1 MLFEQLDS
9 AESLFLES
17 GSKMIRFS
25 MYFSRTHPSMSR
37 YLFRYDA
44 LNKMVLGEKYS
55 RIPKPAKYKLKP
67 KAQAQIKIIT
77 TANDWQMTRP
87 PFLLGRAAVCPA
99 APNTMPSIHGPR
111 VRRRSS
117 ASLEVVSRSASSV
130 HVRAH
135 TQVRPG
141 RSRRARRRSP
151 IGQRRRPAAVPP
163 RCRHVKKEHYVLNI
177 SSHPSPNHSLV
188 VVLVLLLSSPGC
200 SAIGQRR
207 LGAVTYRCAQY
218 LSSHEK
224 GLLVKIRSCVC
235 FICLSSSVC

>member
-1 MLFEQLDS
+1 
-9 AESLFLES
+9 
-17 GSKMIRFS
+17 MIRFS

-117 ASLEVVSRSASSV
+117 ASLEVISRSASACAYPGETRKEPSRTEAER
-130 HVRAH
+130 HRPAGAPCH
-135 TQVRPG
+135 RPG
-141 RSRRARRRSP
+141 P
-151 IGQRRRPAAVPP
+151 VAAPP
-163 RCRHVKKEHYVLNI
+163 CKKGTVCFKKF
-177 SSHPSPNHSLV
+177 
-188 VVLVLLLSSPGC
+188 LSSF
-200 SAIGQRR
+200 S
-207 LGAVTYRCAQY
+207 
-218 LSSHEK
+218 
-224 GLLVKIRSCVC
+224 
-235 FICLSSSVC
+235 